1 MEDIKKRF
9 YKKDLTICTEIDID
23 TRELSSC
30 QVFWNGTVLKYKTK
44 KQALKA
50 GIKYIKNEIEIL
62 TSHRENFLIR
72 LSGCMQSHKATKRKI
87 AKIIEQVLE
96 ICEALAHIQN
106 LIKDYSKV
114 IVGLKKEI
122 KKEINNE

>member
-9 YKKDLTICTEIDID
+9 ERKDLTICTEIDID
-23 TRELSSC
+23 TRKVTSC

-44 KQALKA
+44 KQALMT
-50 GIKYIKNEIEIL
+50 GIQHIKNEIEIL

-87 AKIIEQVLE
+87 AKITEQVLE

-106 LIKDYSKV
+106 LIKDYNKV
-114 IVGLKKEI
+114 IVGLRKEI
-122 KKEINNE
+122 KMEEK

>member
-23 TRELSSC
+23 TRKVTCC
-30 QVFWNGTVLKYKTK
+30 QMFWNGTVSKYKTK

-50 GIKYIKNEIEIL
+50 GIKHIKNEIEIL
-62 TSHRENFLIR
+62 TSHRENLLMQ
-72 LSGCMQSHKATKRKI
+72 LSGCMQSHRATKRKT
-87 AKIIEQVLE
+87 AKITEQVLE
-96 ICEALAHIQN
+96 VCEALAHIQN

-122 KKEINNE
+122 KMEEE

>member
-9 YKKDLTICTEIDID
+9 ERKDLTICTEIDID
-23 TRELSSC
+23 TRKVTSC
-30 QVFWNGTVLKYKTK
+30 QVFWNGSVLKYKTK

-50 GIKYIKNEIEIL
+50 GMKHIKNEIEIL
-62 TSHRENFLIR
+62 TSHRESLLMQ
-72 LSGCMQSHKATKRKI
+72 LSDCMQSHKATKRKI

-114 IVGLKKEI
+114 IIGLKKEI
-122 KKEINNE
+122 KKDK

>member
-1 MEDIKKRF
+1 MADIKKRF

-23 TRELSSC
+23 TRKVTSC

-44 KQALKA
+44 KQALMT
-50 GIKYIKNEIEIL
+50 GIQHIKNEIEIL

-87 AKIIEQVLE
+87 AKITEQVLE

-106 LIKDYSKV
+106 LIKDYNKV
-114 IVGLKKEI
+114 IVGLRKEI
-122 KKEINNE
+122 KMEEK

>member
-9 YKKDLTICTEIDID
+9 YKKDLTIATEIDID
-23 TRELSSC
+23 TRKVTSC
-30 QVFWNGTVLKYKTK
+30 QVFWNGTVSKYKTK

-50 GIKYIKNEIEIL
+50 GIKHIKNEIETL
-62 TSHRENFLIR
+62 TSHRETLLMQ
-72 LSGCMQSHKATKRKI
+72 LSCRMQSHRATKRER
-87 AKIIEQVLE
+87 AKITEQVLE

-106 LIKDYSKV
+106 LIKDYNKV

-122 KKEINNE
+122 KKEEE